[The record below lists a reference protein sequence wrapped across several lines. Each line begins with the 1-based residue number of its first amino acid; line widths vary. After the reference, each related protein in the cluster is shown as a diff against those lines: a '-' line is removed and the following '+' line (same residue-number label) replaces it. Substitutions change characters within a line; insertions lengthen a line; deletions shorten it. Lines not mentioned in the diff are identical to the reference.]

1 MSEGKRFVDKCLTTD
16 VIHNP
21 WPHQILKDTLSTDAF
36 IKLRDQCI
44 EKLNYETSELHHIF
58 PVDYKE
64 YGIDF
69 YNETLNICESLYE
82 NMKVLCGAYPKYRWF
97 ENLGV
102 NVHISVTPPL
112 PWQFHIHQEGIE
124 KIWSSVTYVSPEN
137 NVGTKMYT
145 AETKD
150 AFVKEAKWK
159 PNSTFIFCGQ
169 ERKTWHSYESIE
181 NTNCITFNL
190 FIMKYRKKVT
200 FFPLTD

>member
-1 MSEGKRFVDKCLTTD
+1 MIGSNFVDKCLNTEIITT
-16 VIHNP
+16 P
-21 WPHQILKDTLSTDAF
+21 WPHQVIDDTFDKSIF
-36 IKLRDQCI
+36 EKLQTQCI
-44 EKLNYETSELHHIF
+44 KKLNFPTTELVQIH
-58 PVDYKE
+58 PKNYKE
-64 YGIDF
+64 YGLDF
-69 YNETLNICESLYE
+69 YDETLNICESLYE

-181 NTNCITFNL
+181 NTNRITFNL

-200 FFPLTD
+200 FFPLRTE